1 MKKVILSALALL
13 LISGAIWSQSL
24 EDNEYYQKMI
34 ELRRQSEQSFE
45 EGDYAEAKRLAVEA
59 QSYSEQSKRWIES
72 QLAAYRAR
80 SALNQLK
87 DRLAQVS
94 KWNAQANF
102 PSEYTEGTALYNQ
115 SFGEFYD
122 DENYVVSL
130 ATSNKALE
138 ILSVIEYIPIDSG
151 LPAYYVV
158 RLLPGNIDCLWN
170 IAGYNFIYDDPWNW
184 RAIYN
189 ANKNNMPERDNP
201 DLIHPKMILLIPPLN
216 GEVRS
221 GTWEDGVIK

>member
-102 PSEYTEGTALYNQ
+102 PSEYAEGTTLYNQ